1 MSARFKTYG
10 SLLIVALTEASIGVF
25 VKLVGDDIPVQA
37 LNFYRVSFAAL
48 FLLVAVPFV
57 ETDFWKFPTQNFRD
71 IFVIGVLIALQIS
84 FFNLAMTLAPIANVV
99 IFWSVAPFFVF
110 IFSAIFLDEQ
120 PRWTH
125 MLIFLVAMIGIYLAK
140 PLEGGH
146 ALGNMIA
153 LGDGAI
159 YAALVT
165 YIRKEE
171 TTETRNDTFW
181 FMAVATGL
189 LLPFAVVFGPGD
201 VTTFNYGA
209 PVLLW
214 AACLGVVST
223 GMAYFFISLALE
235 RVNANV
241 YSLVDIVTSPVL
253 AALFGYLV
261 FAEVPS
267 TNMIYGGA
275 LLLGAGLWLST
286 QMGRTDEVKHRAQAP
301 QGEQP

>member
-1 MSARFKTYG
+1 MPPSLRRYG
-10 SLLIVALTEASIGVF
+10 PLLIVAMTEASIGVF
-25 VKLVGDDIPVQA
+25 VKLVGDHIPVYT
-37 LNFYRVSFAAL
+37 LNFYRVFFAAL
-48 FLLVAVPFV
+48 FLMAAIPFV
-57 ETDFWKFPTQNFRD
+57 QPNFWRFPTRNLRD
-71 IFVIGVLIALQIS
+71 IVVIGILIALQIS

-125 MLIFLVAMIGIYLAK
+125 MLIFLVAMVGVYLAK

-181 FMAVATGL
+181 FMAVATVL
-189 LLPFAVVFGPGD
+189 LLPIAVVFGPGD
-201 VTTFNYGA
+201 VTTLNFGA
-209 PVLLW
+209 PVWVW
-214 AACLGVVST
+214 AVCLGVLST
-223 GMAYFFISLALE
+223 GLAYFFISLALE

-275 LLLGAGLWLST
+275 LLLASGFWLST
-286 QMGRTDEVKHRAQAP
+286 QMGRTDEVKHRPKAP
-301 QGEQP
+301 QGEQG